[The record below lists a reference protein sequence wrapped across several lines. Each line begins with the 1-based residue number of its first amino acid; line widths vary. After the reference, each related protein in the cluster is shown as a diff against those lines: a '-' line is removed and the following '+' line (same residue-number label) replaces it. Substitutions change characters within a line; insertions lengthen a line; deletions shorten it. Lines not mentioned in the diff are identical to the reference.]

1 MDKNLTALKPALVW
15 KHFAEIAK
23 IPRPSS
29 HEEKIRAYVIGVAKS
44 LGLEC
49 KEDAAHNVYVRKPA
63 SKGMENRKG
72 IVLQAHLD
80 MVPQKNN
87 DKKFDF
93 TKDPIEAYIDG
104 EWVTADGTT
113 LGADNGIGVATGM
126 AVLLSKDIPHGP
138 IEVLITATEETGMDG
153 ANGIRPNWLKGDIL
167 LNLDSETEGELYVG
181 CAGGI
186 DGEIEFTY
194 TPEAV
199 PAGHKAYQLTLKGL
213 KGGHSG
219 MDINLGRGNA
229 NKLFFRFLKA
239 VSKELDLRLASVSG
253 GNMRNAIP
261 REAFGVITVPAANA
275 DKFLAK
281 VKEYEGIFKAELSAK
296 EPNLSLAAEETAQ
309 PKNVMPIKVQNNV
322 INAIKACPNGTM
334 RMIDS
339 MPDTV
344 ETSNNLAIVRGGDGK
359 IEVYML
365 MRSSVETAKTAL
377 AQVVQAVFEL
387 AEASKIAFVGE
398 YPGWKPNPDSAIRKE
413 MEEVYMKLYGK
424 KPAIMAI
431 HAGLECG
438 ILGSSYPNWD
448 MISFGPTIS
457 SPHSPDEKVNIE
469 SVGKFWEFLKAT
481 LAAIPTK

>member
-1 MDKNLTALKPALVW
+1 MSKCICTLEPQSIWENFYKLTQV
-15 KHFAEIAK
+15 
-23 IPRPSS
+23 PRPSN
-29 HEEKIRAYVIGVAKS
+29 HEEQAREFVMNWAKENGIHAEMDEAS
-44 LGLEC
+44 NILLS
-49 KEDAAHNVYVRKPA
+49 KPA
-63 SKGMENRKG
+63 TPGMENRKG
-72 IVLQAHLD
+72 VILQGHLD
-80 MVPQKNN
+80 MVPQKNE
-87 DKKFDF
+87 DKQHDF
-93 TKDPIEAYIDG
+93 TKDPIAAYIDG

-113 LGADNGIGVATGM
+113 LGADNGIGVAAGM
-126 AVLLSKDIPHGP
+126 GILLSKDIPHGP
-138 IEVLITATEETGMDG
+138 VEVLITATEETGMDG
-153 ANGIRPNWLKGDIL
+153 ANGIRPNWVKGDIL

-194 TPEAV
+194 TPEDV
-199 PAGHKAYQLTLKGL
+199 PAGSKAYQINLKGL

-239 VSKELDLRLASVSG
+239 VCKELGLRLANVSG

-261 REAFGVITVPAANA
+261 REAFGVVTVPAANV
-275 DKFLAK
+275 DTFLAK
-281 VKEYEGIFKAELSAK
+281 VKEYEEIFKAELSAK
-296 EPNLSLAAEETAQ
+296 EPNLALYAEETEM
-309 PKNVMPIKVQNNV
+309 PKNVMPEQMQHNL
-322 INAIKACPNGTM
+322 INAIKACPNGAM

-344 ETSNNLAIVRGGDGK
+344 ETSNNLAIVTGGDGK
-359 IEVYML
+359 VQIYML

-377 AQVVQAVFEL
+377 AQVVDAVFEL
-387 AEASKIAFVGE
+387 AGASKIAFVGE
-398 YPGWKPNPDSAIRKE
+398 YPGWKPNPESAIRKE
-413 MEEVYMKLYGK
+413 MEEVYQKLYGK
-424 KPAIMAI
+424 TPAIMAI

-438 ILGSSYPNWD
+438 ILGSTYPNWD
-448 MISFGPTIS
+448 MISFGPTIC